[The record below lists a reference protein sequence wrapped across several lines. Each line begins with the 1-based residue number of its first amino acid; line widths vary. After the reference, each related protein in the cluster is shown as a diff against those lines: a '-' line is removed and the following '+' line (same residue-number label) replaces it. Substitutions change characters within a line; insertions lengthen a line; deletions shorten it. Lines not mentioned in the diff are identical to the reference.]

1 MKRLSVLIFIAL
13 SCSVIANGALLLLAR
28 KLYADRISSQVWIGG
43 TPSNLVTNESEA
55 SVKTTVL
62 LLGDSRIADWGVP
75 PIRHCRVI
83 NAGIPGATTAQ
94 LALRCRELL
103 ETSHPQIAV
112 VQVGINDLKLLGV
125 RPELGRAVISC
136 SRSNINLVIQE
147 CHRRNIRVLL
157 MPV

>member
-83 NAGIPGATTAQ
+83 YQVPPRHSLLFDVENCWKRVVRKLQ
-94 LALRCRELL
+94 LCR
-103 ETSHPQIAV
+103 
-112 VQVGINDLKLLGV
+112 
-125 RPELGRAVISC
+125 
-136 SRSNINLVIQE
+136 
-147 CHRRNIRVLL
+147 
-157 MPV
+157 